1 MKLSLC
7 AIVKN
12 EEKNLP
18 KCLLSVKELI
28 DEIVI
33 LDTGSSDRTVEV
45 AKSFG
50 AKLSHFQWCNDFAVA
65 RNEALNYVETEWVLV
80 LDADEVLEPKIIPQ
94 IKQAIK
100 NPDYLVI
107 NLLRQEIGAKQ
118 SPYSLISRLFRR
130 HPAVRFSRPYHAII
144 DDSVNQLL
152 QQENHWQIVSL
163 PEVAILHYGYQQTAI
178 ASQDKYNRAQKIME
192 GYLANNPDDAYIC
205 NKLGALYLQ
214 INRLASGIELLQRGL
229 KAAEIEPAVTY
240 ELHYHLGNA
249 WIEQQDFNQAAL
261 HYQKAIAQPILPQLK
276 LGAYNNL
283 GSLLKTAGQLEMAKK
298 AYQTALKIDPN
309 FAVGYYNLG
318 ITLKTRGQI
327 NEAIACYQK
336 AIQLEPNYA
345 QAYQNLGVALL
356 KIGQV
361 AASLKAFEKAIALFS
376 SQNPPEAERLQNS
389 LEKMGLFS
397 PKSSRLRQELFD

>member
-18 KCLLSVKELI
+18 KCLISVKELV

-33 LDTGSSDRTVEV
+33 LDTGSSDRTAEI

-50 AKLSHFQWCNDFAVA
+50 AKLFHFQWCNDFAVA

-80 LDADEVLEPKIIPQ
+80 LDADEVLQPEIIPQ
-94 IKQAIK
+94 IRKAIV

-107 NLLRQEIGAKQ
+107 NLLRQEVGATQ
-118 SPYSLISRLFRR
+118 SPYSLVSRLFRR
-130 HPAVRFSRPYHAII
+130 HPAIKFTRPYHAII
-144 DDSVNQLL
+144 DDSVDQLL
-152 QQENHWQIVSL
+152 QRENHWQIISF

-178 ASQDKYNRAQKIME
+178 ASQDKYSRAKTIME
-192 GYLANNPDDAYIC
+192 SYFHDHPDDPYVC

-214 INRLASGIELLQRGL
+214 IGRIESGIELLERGL
-229 KAAEIEPAVTY
+229 KSPEIEPAVKY

-249 WIEQQDFNQAAL
+249 SIKQQNFDQAAL
-261 HYQKAIAQPILPQLK
+261 HYQKAIAQPILAQLK

-283 GSLLKTAGQLEMAKK
+283 GSLLKSAGQLELAKK

-309 FAVGYYNLG
+309 FSVGYYNLG
-318 ITLKTRGQI
+318 ITLKTAGQM
-327 NEAIACYQK
+327 NDAIACYQK
-336 AIQLEPNYA
+336 AIELEPNYA
-345 QAYQNLGVALL
+345 EAYQNLGVALL
-356 KIGQV
+356 KTGQIET
-361 AASLKAFEKAIALFS
+361 SLKAFKKAIALFS
-376 SQNPPEAERLQNS
+376 SQNPPEAKRLQSS
-389 LEKMGLFS
+389 LEKMGLLT
-397 PKSSRLRQELFD
+397 PRQT